1 MVRVTTQPTD
11 TERSKYEMP
20 TSRAEWQ
27 EYLEDLRTK
36 AQSSTEE
43 SLHAPTTMDHVSV
56 YERRAKIHIT
66 LYQAA
71 ATHYLAISRDP
82 MQ

>member
-1 MVRVTTQPTD
+1 
-11 TERSKYEMP
+11 MP

-36 AQSSTEE
+36 AQSSTDDM
-43 SLHAPTTMDHVSV
+43 LHAVTTPEGKDRN
-56 YERRAKIHIT
+56 EREAKINIA

-71 ATHYLAISRDP
+71 STHYLAMNRQP
-82 MQ
+82 TE